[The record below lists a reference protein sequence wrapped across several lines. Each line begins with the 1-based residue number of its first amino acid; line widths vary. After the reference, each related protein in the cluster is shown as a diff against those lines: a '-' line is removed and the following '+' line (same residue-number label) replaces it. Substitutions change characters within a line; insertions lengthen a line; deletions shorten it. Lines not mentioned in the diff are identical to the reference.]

1 MEKFSSSFSQ
11 ISHLKIWNLIKYHL
25 LRRRIVAYLFLL
37 FVLCVIFNILT
48 FWGFKSN
55 VQFNYEYKDYVDC
68 YIEPYI
74 VLKLLKLFRT
84 TIIINF
90 VLTWVY
96 WKYVWLQ
103 DRVKE
108 LILPISN
115 LNRLIVIFLVQFV
128 SQLLGGVLFMVLLSE
143 ELNSLLTLLDW
154 KGLPFNKQ
162 HLYFELFHDLI
173 LFNII
178 SAIFISF
185 SFNLL
190 SRIKIILLFF
200 VSSWCIVSSN
210 ILPGSL
216 LIEKLNTICPT
227 KKT

>member
-11 ISHLKIWNLIKYHL
+11 ILHLEIWNLIKYFL
-25 LRRRIVAYLFLL
+25 LRRRIVAYLCLL
-37 FVLCVIFNILT
+37 FAFCLIFNILI
-48 FWGFKSN
+48 FWSFNSN
-55 VQFNYEYKDYVDC
+55 LQFNYEYKDYVDC

-84 TIIINF
+84 TIILNF
-90 VLTWVY
+90 ILSWVY
-96 WKYVWLQ
+96 WMYVWLH

-115 LNRLIVIFLVQFV
+115 LNRLILIFLIQFV
-128 SQLLGGVLFMVLLSE
+128 SQLLGGILFMVLLSE
-143 ELNSLLTLLDW
+143 ELNGLLTTLDW

-162 HLYFELFHDLI
+162 HLYFELFQDLI
-173 LFNII
+173 LFSIMG
-178 SAIFISF
+178 AIFITF

-190 SRIKIILLFF
+190 SRIKLILLFF

>member
-11 ISHLKIWNLIKYHL
+11 ILHLEILNLIKYFL
-25 LRRRIVAYLFLL
+25 LRRRIVAYLCLL
-37 FVLCVIFNILT
+37 FAICLIFNILI
-48 FWGFKSN
+48 FWSFNSN
-55 VQFNYEYKDYVDC
+55 LQFNYEYKDYVDC

-84 TIIINF
+84 TIILNF
-90 VLTWVY
+90 ILSWVY
-96 WKYVWLQ
+96 WMYVWLH

-115 LNRLIVIFLVQFV
+115 LNRLIVIFLIQFV
-128 SQLLGGVLFMVLLSE
+128 SQLLGGILFMVLLSE
-143 ELNSLLTLLDW
+143 ELNGLLTTLDW

-162 HLYFELFHDLI
+162 HLYFELFQDLI
-173 LFNII
+173 LFSIMG
-178 SAIFISF
+178 AIFITF